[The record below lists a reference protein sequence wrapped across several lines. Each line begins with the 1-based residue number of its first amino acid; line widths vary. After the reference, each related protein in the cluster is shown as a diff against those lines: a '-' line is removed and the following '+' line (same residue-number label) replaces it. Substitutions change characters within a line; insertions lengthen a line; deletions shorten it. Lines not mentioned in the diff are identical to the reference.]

1 MEKRDKRRE
10 NLVWRKKQSK
20 IWSEKWYE
28 SSVVEKRYKERER
41 NDRKDKNPRFDL
53 KILKR
58 SAVLWNRDKGGG
70 ERKDKRR

>member
-1 MEKRDKRRE
+1 M
-10 NLVWRKKQSK
+10 
-20 IWSEKWYE
+20 
-28 SSVVEKRYKERER
+28 EKRYKEGER

-58 SAVLWNRDKGGG
+58 SAVLWKRDGGGG